1 MPGLKGA
8 AGECLGCRKES
19 GCRDSTFPA
28 QSSRIGDVILKVH
41 VLDIMRPESRSL
53 DPIDNGKLRL
63 DPREGVTMPS
73 SGSSSE
79 PRSPDPVN
87 GGNVGRIGRG
97 KAATSAIRRQGSMTL
112 PTAEPLPSSGP
123 LVNGPELRSS
133 DPIYGG
139 NGGRLRR
146 GKSLALEKETFRA
159 ACVQKLPSN
168 GFSRKATPNQKNS
181 AWAEIVGRPVRHGLV
196 AKSADPFSDP
206 VCPLYVDR
214 LECYGQIRGRGEQSG
229 GFNASVR
236 WKIGFGDQILS
247 FVLSIYA
254 GSYVRFGYRR

>member
-1 MPGLKGA
+1 MVFVPFSRDHRYSGGFILLVFRSANNAGSSVPGTKEHGSDPFPRDHVVFVESYMPGLKGA

-73 SGSSSE
+73 SGSSFE
-79 PRSPDPVN
+79 HGSPDPVN

-97 KAATSAIRRQGSMTL
+97 KAATSTIRRQGSMTL
-112 PTAEPLPSSGP
+112 RTAEPLPSSGP
-123 LVNGPELRSS
+123 LVNGHELRSS

-181 AWAEIVGRPVRHGLV
+181 AWAEIVR
-196 AKSADPFSDP
+196 
-206 VCPLYVDR
+206 
-214 LECYGQIRGRGEQSG
+214 Q
-229 GFNASVR
+229 
-236 WKIGFGDQILS
+236 
-247 FVLSIYA
+247 
-254 GSYVRFGYRR
+254 